1 VDVGSFRD
9 LFANKS
15 LDALVER
22 ARKRFQAGEL
32 EATLDLIERG
42 LERFPDAV
50 VLRDLGHQTRRAQAR
65 AAIQALMARV
75 DQGGD
80 AAAFEELIALYR
92 DVGMPEERLRLTER
106 YVREHPESEA
116 AHLLR
121 GEQAL
126 DAFFD
131 DLRTRDGRLAVD
143 HLVRAALLS
152 PDSVK
157 PRLLLAEIY
166 NAIGADRALH
176 GQADALERLS
186 GDDDVLAS
194 AIAGMREGVPAP
206 AGRPE
211 AVDALLARVE
221 VSGTLVRDPSAWSA
235 RRRRGMGAEQDG
247 DRLGVALAKVVAEG
261 HALETVA
268 IDRSGTVLAA
278 SGGPDG
284 ASPVAD
290 DATPVEAEPT
300 ALADIARAVART
312 VKAQVR
318 ELELGRFRRCVIEG
332 PFGVMV
338 VEDANGGVVAAT
350 GRRGTDATRLADRLS
365 VAADG
370 NRGRRAS

>member
-1 VDVGSFRD
+1 MGSFRD

-92 DVGMPEERLRLTER
+92 DVGMPEEMLRLTER

-121 GEQAL
+121 GEHAL

-221 VSGTLVRDPSAWSA
+221 VSGTLVRDPSTWSA

-247 DRLGVALAKVVAEG
+247 ERLAVALEKVVAEG

-268 IDRSGTVLAA
+268 IDRSGAVLAA
-278 SGGPDG
+278 SGGPDA
-284 ASPVAD
+284 ASPVEGGG
-290 DATPVEAEPT
+290 DATTVEAEPT

>member
-1 VDVGSFRD
+1 LD

-32 EATLDLIERG
+32 EATLDVVERG

-50 VLRDLGHQTRRAQAR
+50 VLRDLGHQTRRAQAK
-65 AAIQALMARV
+65 AAIGALMSRV
-75 DQGGD
+75 DRGGD

-92 DVGMPEERLRLTER
+92 DVGMPEEMVRLTER
-106 YVREHPESEA
+106 YVLEHADSEA

-152 PDSVK
+152 PDAVK

-166 NAIGADRALH
+166 HAIGADRALH
-176 GQADALERLS
+176 GQADALERLCAE
-186 GDDDVLAS
+186 DDVLAT
-194 AIAGMREGVPAP
+194 AIAGMRDGVPAP
-206 AGRPE
+206 TGRPE

-235 RRRRGMGAEQDG
+235 RRRRGIGGEQDG
-247 DRLGVALAKVVAEG
+247 ERLGSALARVVADG
-261 HALETVA
+261 HAREAVA
-268 IDRSGTVLAA
+268 IDRSGALLAA
-278 SGGPDG
+278 AGGPEEG
-284 ASPVAD
+284 APA
-290 DATPVEAEPT
+290 AAGGAEAGPS

-312 VKAQVR
+312 LKAQVR

-350 GRRGTDATRLADRLS
+350 GRRGTDSTRLADRLS